1 MTNLSDLFPAG
12 AGKQVSF
19 TASGNVTSSGKPVV
33 LNSDGTVSEVGESS
47 GNEGIGTPVVFE
59 AATVTTIA
67 NVYDSNS
74 NKTVIA
80 YDDGGNSNYGTAVV
94 ATVSGATITYGTPV
108 VFDTNSAESIAA
120 TFDSNLNK
128 IVIVYRQ
135 GNFPSGT
142 YGYGYAVVGT
152 VSGTSISFGTRVA
165 FNSASTTN
173 IGPNGIDF
181 DSTAN
186 KVVIAYRDD
195 GNSDYGTAIVGTVS
209 GTSISFG
216 SEATIETG
224 QTSYHS
230 VTYDSNTD
238 RTVIAYRHDAG
249 SGYGKAKV
257 GEISG
262 TSITLG
268 ASADFEAASTN
279 SVGSDFDSSQNKIVI
294 AYSDAGNSSY
304 GTGIVG
310 TVTGGGTNTIA
321 YGTAEVFNSAS
332 TGPIAKAV
340 FDTNLN
346 KTIVAYCNSVSPFYG
361 YAVRG
366 TVSGTAITFSTP
378 FLIASASVTAA
389 QSASFDSSSNNVV
402 YSYRDGSNSQYGTAV
417 VYTDSGTNLTATNF
431 LGISDAAISSAAS
444 GNITIKGGIA
454 ATGLSSLTPASDY
467 YVQDD
472 GTISTVSSSVK
483 AGKALSATALNLEY
497 TS

>member
-47 GNEGIGTPVVFE
+47 GNEGIGTPVVFDTDSVGSMSSVYDSNANKVVVVYGGNGGVGYAIVGTISGTSVSFGTRVAFE
-59 AATVTTIA
+59 SDNSESMAVTF
-67 NVYDSNS
+67 DSNS
-74 NKTVIA
+74 NKIVIA
-80 YDDGGNSNYGTAVV
+80 FRYG
-94 ATVSGATITYGTPV
+94 
-108 VFDTNSAESIAA
+108 
-120 TFDSNLNK
+120 
-128 IVIVYRQ
+128 Q
-135 GNFPSGT
+135 FPSGT
-142 YGYGYAVVGT
+142 YGYGYGIVGT
-152 VSGTSISFGTRVA
+152 VSGTSISFGTKVA
-165 FNSASTTN
+165 FNSANTTN
-173 IGPNGIDF
+173 IGPDGIDF

-186 KVVIAYRDD
+186 KVVIAFRDD

-268 ASADFEAASTN
+268 ASANFEAASTN
-279 SVGSDFDSSQNKIVI
+279 SVVSDFDSSQNKVVI
-294 AYSDAGNSSY
+294 AYSDAGNSAY

-321 YGTAEVFNSAS
+321 FGTAEVFNSAS
-332 TGPIAKAV
+332 TGPIARAA

-366 TVSGTAITFSTP
+366 TVSGTGITFSTP
-378 FLIASASVTAA
+378 FLIASTQVSGTMSAAFDASTNNLLFSYADVT
-389 QSASFDSSSNNVV
+389 SSSHAT
-402 YSYRDGSNSQYGTAV
+402 GV
-417 VYTDSGTNLTATNF
+417 VYTDSATNLTSTNF
-431 LGISDAAISSAAS
+431 LGISDAAISSAAR

-472 GTISTVSSSVK
+472 GTITTVSSDVK
-483 AGKALSATALNLEY
+483 AGKALSATAINLEY

>member
-33 LNSDGTVSEVGESS
+33 LNSDGTVSEVSESS
-47 GNEGIGTPVVFE
+47 GNEGIGTPVVFDTDSVGSMSSVYDSNANKVVVVYGGNGGVGYAIVGTISGTSVSFGTRVAFE
-59 AATVTTIA
+59 SDNAESMAVTF
-67 NVYDSNS
+67 DSNS
-74 NKTVIA
+74 NKIVIA
-80 YDDGGNSNYGTAVV
+80 FRYA
-94 ATVSGATITYGTPV
+94 
-108 VFDTNSAESIAA
+108 
-120 TFDSNLNK
+120 
-128 IVIVYRQ
+128 Q
-135 GNFPSGT
+135 FPSGT
-142 YGYGYAVVGT
+142 YGYGYVIIGT
-152 VSGTSISFGTRVA
+152 VSGTSITFSGAKIA
-165 FNSASTTN
+165 FNSANTTN
-173 IGPNGIDF
+173 IGPDGIDF

-186 KVVIAYRDD
+186 KVVIAFRDD

-209 GTSISFG
+209 GTSITFG
-216 SEATIETG
+216 SEAVIETN
-224 QTSYHS
+224 QTMYHS
-230 VTYDSNTD
+230 VTYDPTTD
-238 RTVIAYRHDAG
+238 RTVIAYRNESS
-249 SGYGKAKV
+249 SGYGQAKV

-268 ASADFEAASTN
+268 ASANFEAASTN
-279 SVGSDFDSSQNKIVI
+279 FIVSDFDSSQNKVVI
-294 AYSDAGNSSY
+294 AYSDAGNSAY

-321 YGTAEVFNSAS
+321 FGTAEVFNSAS
-332 TGPIAKAV
+332 TGPIARAA

-366 TVSGTAITFSTP
+366 TVSGTGITFSTP
-378 FLIASASVTAA
+378 FLIASTQVSGTMSAAFDASTNNLLFSYADVN
-389 QSASFDSSSNNVV
+389 SSSHAT
-402 YSYRDGSNSQYGTAV
+402 GV
-417 VYTDSGTNLTATNF
+417 VYTDSATNLTSTNF

-472 GTISTVSSSVK
+472 GTITTVSSSVK
-483 AGKALSATALNLEY
+483 AGKALSATAINLEY
-497 TS
+497 QS

>member
-19 TASGNVTSSGKPVV
+19 TASGNVTSSGKPVI

-165 FNSASTTN
+165 FNSANTTN

-321 YGTAEVFNSAS
+321 FGTAEVFNSAS

-389 QSASFDSSSNNVV
+389 QTTSFDSNSNNVI
-402 YSYRDGSNSQYGTAV
+402 YSYRDGSNSNYGTAV
-417 VYTDSGTNLTATNF
+417 VYTDSGTNLTSTNF

-444 GNITIKGGIA
+444 GNITMKGGIA

-467 YVQDD
+467 YVTNAGAIATSGD
-472 GTISTVSSSVK
+472 VK
-483 AGKALSATALNLEY
+483 IGKALSATAINLEY
-497 TS
+497 QS